1 MRRSCLLTLLA
12 FMCVFGQKNR
22 QPVPVAAKDFP
33 VMAWGGSPSDPDQLR
48 GMKEAGLNI
57 SGFCAAKDLEK
68 VNAAGLTCFV
78 TDQRINGYPLLNLP
92 PEGEIRRNMEAVKN
106 EVGDHPAVLGYYLRD
121 EPDVKELEGLAK
133 LATILKETIPGK
145 LPYINLFPYHV
156 PADRLGTDYVTYVR
170 MLAEKAGQPFLSYD
184 NYSLVGTEMLDHFY
198 NNLEIVRR
206 VSVET
211 NTPFWNCIL
220 ANAHFNYS
228 EPSDAT
234 FNLQVYSTLAYG
246 GRGIQYFTYFT
257 PQVGNYRLAA
267 IDQFGNRTR
276 TWDMLRRINYQIH
289 ALAPTLLKLHSTGVY
304 HYPDVPPQGKPLSA
318 SQLIERVDVRQSGLV
333 RSPAGGRILI
343 GEFQDSAQRP
353 YFMLVNKD
361 LNNSFTFKVH
371 MKQQGRKLLH
381 ISPYTGREEAFSGEM
396 DWLAPGAGVLFRID

>member
-1 MRRSCLLTLLA
+1 
-12 FMCVFGQKNR
+12 MCVFGQKNR

>member
-1 MRRSCLLTLLA
+1 MRRSCLLAVLA
-12 FMCVFGQKNR
+12 FTCIFGQENR
-22 QPVPVAAKDFP
+22 QPMPVAAKDFP

-48 GMKEAGLNI
+48 GMKEAGLNV
-57 SGFCAAKDLEK
+57 SGFCAAKDLDK

-92 PEGEIRRNMEAVKN
+92 PEAEIRRNMAAVKS
-106 EVGDHPAVLGYYLRD
+106 EIGDHPAVLGYYLRD

-133 LATILKETIPGK
+133 LATILRETIPGK

-156 PADRLGTDYVTYVR
+156 SAARLGTDYVTYVR
-170 MLAEKAGQPFLSYD
+170 MLSEKAGQPFLSYD
-184 NYSLVGTEMLDHFY
+184 NYSLVGAEMLDHFY

-234 FNLQVYSTLAYG
+234 FNLQVYSTFAYG

-333 RSPAGGRILI
+333 RSPAGGRILV

-361 LNNSFTFKVH
+361 LSNSFTFKVH
-371 MKQQGRKLLH
+371 LKQQGRKLLR
-381 ISPYTGREEAFSGEM
+381 ISPYTGREEAFNGEM